1 MSTQTVKQQQIQK
14 LMKENNLTPRA
25 ADYYREKAKPSH
37 WIAKI
42 SGVFGCVLVA
52 SAYPSY
58 ENLQDGLVGSMA
70 LAGLVFIAVG
80 VASWRNSSATK
91 RQGQTADAKQA
102 LACLKKTDNDV
113 LSEYMAE
120 MQQSLGRT
128 TLLTAD
134 IANIE
139 ELSAMV
145 TLQAELDNLAPA
157 MPVNSAEP
165 A

>member
-14 LMKENNLTPRA
+14 LMHDNGLIPRG
-25 ADYYREKAKPSH
+25 ADYYREKARPSH

-58 ENLQDGLVGSMA
+58 ENLQNGLVGSMA

-80 VASWRNSSATK
+80 VVSWRNSGATK

-102 LACLKKTDNDV
+102 LACLKKADNSV
-113 LSEYMAE
+113 LSQYMEE
-120 MQQSLGRT
+120 MQRTVGRT
-128 TLLTAD
+128 SLLAAD

-157 MPVNSAEP
+157 MPVSGAEP